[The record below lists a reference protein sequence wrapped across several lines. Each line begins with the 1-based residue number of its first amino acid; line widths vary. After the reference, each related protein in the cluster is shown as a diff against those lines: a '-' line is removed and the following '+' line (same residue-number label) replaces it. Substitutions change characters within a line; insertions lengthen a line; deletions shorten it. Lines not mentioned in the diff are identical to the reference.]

1 LVINNLKT
9 NKMSHSTTDFLI
21 FLATGAVSGW
31 LGSKIVGAN
40 TGLITNIGLGI
51 IGAFVGT
58 YLLGHRLGSGLLPS
72 IVTAGIGAAI
82 VLFVYSLIARRL

>member
-1 LVINNLKT
+1 
-9 NKMSHSTTDFLI
+9 MSHSTTDFLI

-51 IGAFVGT
+51 VGAFVGT

-72 IVTAGIGAAI
+72 ILTAGIGAAI
-82 VLFVYSLIARRL
+82 VLFVYSLIARRV